1 MCSDIHVCHVL
12 FLMHLDK
19 DTCSM
24 TVCHMADT
32 FLSIYIYKEDLN
44 PVHTAV
50 HLSST

>member
-12 FLMHLDK
+12 HLDK